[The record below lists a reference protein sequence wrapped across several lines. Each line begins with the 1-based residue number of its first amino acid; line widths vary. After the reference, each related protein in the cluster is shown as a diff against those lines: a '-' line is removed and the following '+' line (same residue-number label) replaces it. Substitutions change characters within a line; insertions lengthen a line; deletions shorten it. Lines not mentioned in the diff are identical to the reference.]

1 MDIKQPSLSKPSWRL
16 HGGFLKVVWM
26 PLEGSWTAL
35 GDSWK
40 ALGRLLEASKR
51 HLGLKP
57 MKGRIFGG
65 FLENFGN
72 FGRPRWRRFN
82 IKNRIFLCSKRASK
96 IKLILKAFLHR
107 YWDDFQGSGNV
118 KNEQKRGRVALFLIF
133 GGCNIRRR
141 FGAVL
146 KGSWGGF
153 WELFGRFW
161 LDFGALKGVQF

>member
-1 MDIKQPSLSKPSWRL
+1 
-16 HGGFLKVVWM
+16 M

-65 FLENFGN
+65 FLEKIEN

-107 YWDDFQGSGNV
+107 FWDDFQGSENV
-118 KNEQKRGRVALFLIF
+118 KNEQKRGRVALFLIL
-133 GGCNIRRR
+133 GVCKISCL

-146 KGSWGGF
+146 EWSGEGF

-161 LDFGALKGVQF
+161 LDFGALTGVQF